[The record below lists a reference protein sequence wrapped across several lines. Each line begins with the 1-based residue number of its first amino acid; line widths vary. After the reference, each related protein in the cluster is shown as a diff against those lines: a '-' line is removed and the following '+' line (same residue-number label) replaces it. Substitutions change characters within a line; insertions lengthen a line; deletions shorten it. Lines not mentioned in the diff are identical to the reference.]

1 MSRPAIHFLQIGD
14 ETIQKNTRIQRKL
27 LRTPNYVDYVVFNYS
42 KEGMCFNDYKTGL
55 YRSVICS
62 YPENQILSFSPPKT
76 ILPKVFMQMYPDIQE
91 DIFVREW
98 IEGPLVHLFFDI
110 RIGRWEI
117 ATKSFVGG
125 GNRRKSSNQ
134 STTATF
140 YKMVLDALRANPG
153 QQLHELPILENF
165 DKTMSYQFILQHPE
179 NQIIFPVARPMLYLI
194 SVYKT
199 IHSADRDLGKTI
211 HSADRGPGLATG
223 FIQYISPILYEND
236 PLLTTIRGIIEF
248 PRYFSFD
255 TYDEIMNTQYASGY
269 VLVHGG
275 TGHRATIK
283 NAEYHHHYSRK
294 LLFADLQYLYLCI
307 QRTGSTQE
315 FLRYFSTY
323 KREFF
328 KIQEDYTHFVGRL
341 HQCYL
346 DTYIYRLPNP
356 TEYSRYAH
364 RLHKEIY
371 IPSLQK
377 GSRQYISKKVVGEFL
392 KTLDPR
398 ELLFALNTSRII
410 IHDR

>member
-27 LRTPNYVDYVVFNYS
+27 LRTPNDVDYVVLNYS

-98 IEGPLVHLFFDI
+98 IEGPLVHLFFDS
-110 RIGRWEI
+110 RIDRWEI

-125 GNRRKSSNQ
+125 GNRRKSASQ

-140 YKMVLDALRANPG
+140 YKMVLDALRGNPG

-165 DKTMSYQFILQHPE
+165 DKSMSYQFILQHPE
-179 NQIIFPVARPMLYLI
+179 NQIVFQVTRPMLYLI

-211 HSADRGPGLATG
+211 HSADYSSGPTSG
-223 FIQYISPILYEND
+223 FVQHISPTIYENN
-236 PLLTTIRGIIEF
+236 PALSTIRGIIEF

-255 TYDEIMNTQYASGY
+255 TYDEIMNDKGIGGY
-269 VLVHGG
+269 VLVHGSS
-275 TGHRATIK
+275 GHRTTIK
-283 NAEYHHHYSRK
+283 NTEYHNHYSRK

-307 QRTGSTQE
+307 QRKGNAQD
-315 FLRYFSTY
+315 FLRYFSSY

-328 KIQEDYTHFVGRL
+328 KIQEDYNHFVGRL

-346 DTYIYRLPNP
+346 DTYIYGLLNPNA
-356 TEYSRYAH
+356 YSKYAR

-371 IPSLQK
+371 IPSLRTGK
-377 GSRQYISKKVVGEFL
+377 RKYISKKLVGEFL

-398 ELLFALNTSRII
+398 ELLFALNISSII
-410 IHDR
+410 IHD

>member
-1 MSRPAIHFLQIGD
+1 
-14 ETIQKNTRIQRKL
+14 
-27 LRTPNYVDYVVFNYS
+27 
-42 KEGMCFNDYKTGL
+42 
-55 YRSVICS
+55 
-62 YPENQILSFSPPKT
+62 
-76 ILPKVFMQMYPDIQE
+76 
-91 DIFVREW
+91 
-98 IEGPLVHLFFDI
+98 LFFDS
-110 RIGRWEI
+110 RINRWEI

-125 GNRRKSSNQ
+125 GNRRKSTNQ
-134 STTATF
+134 SMTATF
-140 YKMVLDALRANPG
+140 YKMVLDALRGNPG

-165 DKTMSYQFILQHPE
+165 DKSMSYQFILQHPE
-179 NQIIFPVARPMLYLI
+179 NQIIFPVIRPMLYLI

-211 HSADRGPGLATG
+211 HSADYSSGPTSG
-223 FIQYISPILYEND
+223 FVQHISPIIYENN
-236 PLLTTIRGIIEF
+236 PALSTMRGIIEF

-255 TYDEIMNTQYASGY
+255 TYDEIMNDKAIGGY
-269 VLVHGG
+269 VLVHGSS
-275 TGHRATIK
+275 GHRATIK

-307 QRTGSTQE
+307 QRTGSTQD

-346 DTYIYRLPNP
+346 DTYIYRLLNPNA
-356 TEYSRYAH
+356 YSRYAH

-377 GSRQYISKKVVGEFL
+377 GRRQYISKKVVGEFL

-398 ELLFALNTSRII
+398 ELLFALNTSSII